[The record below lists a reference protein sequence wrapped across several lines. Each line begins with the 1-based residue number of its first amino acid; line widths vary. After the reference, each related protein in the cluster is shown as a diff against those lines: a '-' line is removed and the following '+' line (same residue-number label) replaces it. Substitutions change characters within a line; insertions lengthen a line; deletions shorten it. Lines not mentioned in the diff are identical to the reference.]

1 MTKHP
6 IYDKVVEMIF
16 SRLIKAKK
24 NILGNLP
31 GTKQSSLYRL
41 LGSKSF
47 WSASDRILLFI
58 KRSYQS
64 LRFFQD
70 DRLVSRG
77 LLFLCGVSLVA
88 LTIAGVK
95 FQEKSSL
102 SLSTIIPLP
111 KTLSSLPF
119 PSYDLSVMNTYKGL
133 PVGKLEVFN
142 VKNALA
148 TVIYIPQYHKN
159 PGTTADDPKNDSAQK
174 AQGEIYQILNF
185 LTKQPNVNF
194 IMEEGDLYGKVGAEK
209 VMTLADKIQKRNDLV
224 SLTAKLEK
232 SFNQKSLDSG
242 LENSLISKLKDE
254 QKKVDREIILS
265 GAPLKLK
272 AEGKNITLYGSE
284 NQQTLEQ
291 STVLVRDYIYL
302 QDRLSQVNN
311 PSTGVNALGL
321 PGSDNT
327 SNLSNSGMG
336 SDYKALLSLLGQGGG
351 GNDISGDFSSLESLA
366 SSQNNKDLV
375 GLLQKAENAY
385 NNLENVN
392 SASSVLTQT
401 ASTTSTTGGTS
412 RSDNPYMAVN
422 DKTQLEEKIKQDE
435 TQINSLIVDRRNK
448 ETAQN
453 MADVLKQEK
462 KPIGIL
468 QFGAGHEEGLVKELN
483 KQGLSVIVITPNEA
497 VARAKAS

>member
-1 MTKHP
+1 
-6 IYDKVVEMIF
+6 MIF
-16 SRLIKAKK
+16 SKLIEAKK
-24 NILGNLP
+24 NISRNLP

-47 WSASDRILLFI
+47 WSASERILLFI

-77 LLFLCGVSLVA
+77 LFFLCGVSLVA

-102 SLSTIIPLP
+102 NLSTIIPLP
-111 KTLSSLPF
+111 KTLSSLSS
-119 PSYDLSVMNTYKGL
+119 PSHNLAVMSTYKGL

-185 LTKQPNVNF
+185 LTKQPDIDF
-194 IMEEGDLYGKVGAEK
+194 IMEEGDLYGKVGVEK

-232 SFNQKSLDSG
+232 SFSQESLDNG

-254 QKKVDREIILS
+254 QKKIDREIILS

-272 AEGKNITLYGSE
+272 AEGKEITLYGSE
-284 NQQTLEQ
+284 NPQTLEE
-291 STVLVRDYIYL
+291 SKVLVKDYLYL

-311 PSTGVNALGL
+311 PSTGVNVMGL
-321 PGSDNT
+321 SASDKT
-327 SNLSNSGMG
+327 SNLGNSGMG
-336 SDYKALLSLLGQGGG
+336 SDYKALLSLLGQNNG
-351 GNDISGDFSSLESLA
+351 GNGINRDFSSLESLA
-366 SSQNNKDLV
+366 FSHNNKDLAS
-375 GLLQKAENAY
+375 LLQKTESAY

-401 ASTTSTTGGTS
+401 TSASSGSS
-412 RSDNPYMAVN
+412 RSDNPYASIN
-422 DKTQLEEKIKQDE
+422 DKAQLEEKLKQDE

-497 VARAKAS
+497 VARAKVS